1 MKKLMIAGLEFVMT
15 VSFAAWVVLIA
26 GDVAR
31 LTFI

>member
-1 MKKLMIAGLEFVMT
+1 MKKLMIAGLEVVMAFSFV
-15 VSFAAWVVLIA
+15 AWVVVVA